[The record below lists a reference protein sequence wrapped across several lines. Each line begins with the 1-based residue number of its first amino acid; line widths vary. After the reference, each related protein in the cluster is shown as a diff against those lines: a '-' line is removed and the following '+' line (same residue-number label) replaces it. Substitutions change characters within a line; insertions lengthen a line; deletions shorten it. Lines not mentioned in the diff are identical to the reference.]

1 MGFQEV
7 YFVIEWI
14 SDLEL
19 MVIWTNRVQNQR
31 IVSRCTWQK
40 NTMECE
46 ELIEEKEEN
55 GWLGGFSYGAPGFI
69 FMESGQILFRKPDN
83 SPARKF
89 QIFLVEREGA
99 LKQITKGKEEVTTI
113 ISTNFRWVLFNDVS
127 TLHYNISQM
136 SALNIIS
143 LHTR

>member
-1 MGFQEV
+1 MN
-7 YFVIEWI
+7 VIEWI

-19 MVIWTNRVQNQR
+19 MVIWTNRAQNQR
-31 IVSRCTWQK
+31 IVNRCTWQK

-55 GWLGGFSYGAPGFI
+55 GWLGTSPHTGFSYENSSFI
-69 FMESGQILFRKPDN
+69 FMESGQILFRKPDD

-99 LKQITKGKEEVTTI
+99 LKQITKGEEEGATI
-113 ISTNFRWVLFNDVS
+113 ISTNSRWVLFNDVF

-143 LHTR
+143 

>member
-1 MGFQEV
+1 MS
-7 YFVIEWI
+7 VIEWI

-19 MVIWTNRVQNQR
+19 MVIWTNRVQNRR

-46 ELIEEKEEN
+46 ELIDEKEEN

-69 FMESGQILFRKPDN
+69 FMESGQILFIKPDN

-89 QIFLVEREGA
+89 QIFLVKREGE
-99 LKQITKGKEEVTTI
+99 LKQITKGEEEVATI
-113 ISTNFRWVLFNDVS
+113 THPSRWVLFNDVS

>member
-1 MGFQEV
+1 M
-7 YFVIEWI
+7 
-14 SDLEL
+14 EL
-19 MVIWTNRVQNQR
+19 MVIWTNRVQNWI

-40 NTMECE
+40 NTMECK
-46 ELIEEKEEN
+46 ELIDVKEES
-55 GWLGGFSYGAPGFI
+55 GWISDETFFTYGRPGFI
-69 FMESGQILFRKPDN
+69 FMESGQILFRKPDD

>member
-1 MGFQEV
+1 MS
-7 YFVIEWI
+7 VIEWI

-99 LKQITKGKEEVTTI
+99 LKQITKGEEEVATI
-113 ISTNFRWVLFNDVS
+113 ISTNPRWVLFNDVS
-127 TLHYNISQM
+127 TLHYNIS
-136 SALNIIS
+136 
-143 LHTR
+143 

>member
-7 YFVIEWI
+7 YFKIEWI

-69 FMESGQILFRKPDN
+69 FMESGQILFRKPDD

-89 QIFLVEREGA
+89 QIFLVEREGE
-99 LKQITKGKEEVTTI
+99 LKQITKGEEEVATI
-113 ISTNFRWVLFNDVS
+113 THPLRWVLFNDVS